1 MKLEQRAV
9 RSGNDRTLDAVLHS
23 DVTGN
28 HSSRSAVQMIKGA
41 GKALVGTAVLAA
53 LAGCATQDTF
63 GLPDLTP
70 RGAPPTAQVYSN
82 YSTGYG
88 FGYGYGYPNGYRQGY
103 GYGYPS
109 DYRPGYG
116 YPHYAA
122 LGPYPYAY
130 GYGYN
135 PYPRYVV
142 VPCPDNNRDGR
153 CDSRPRKD
161 TDHQGDGHDGSHD
174 RDVQPRRQRDARGT
188 VPRTG
193 NGEGEGIA
201 PTARSRTS
209 PEPAPVLP
217 KPARVQPEPRR
228 ATPPDTTTPRGPR
241 PGSGRS
247 PMTGDDVTVPRPTQ
261 EP

>member
-1 MKLEQRAV
+1 
-9 RSGNDRTLDAVLHS
+9 
-23 DVTGN
+23 
-28 HSSRSAVQMIKGA
+28 MIKGA

-53 LAGCATQDTF
+53 LAGCASQDTF

-88 FGYGYGYPNGYRQGY
+88 FGYGS
-103 GYGYPS
+103 GYGYP
-109 DYRPGYG
+109 Y
-116 YPHYAA
+116 YATQ
-122 LGPYPYAY
+122 GPYPYAY

-142 VPCPDNNRDGR
+142 VPCPDNNRDGH

-193 NGEGEGIA
+193 NGEGQGIA

-241 PGSGRS
+241 PGSGRPS
-247 PMTGDDVTVPRPTQ
+247 MTGDDVTLSRPTQ